1 MALAFRFGLP
11 FGGLRCNEKKYN
23 PDRGA
28 IQNRL
33 VRRCFHV
40 ASLVSIA
47 DVRGRRKSGGGDVA
61 GELREGRRKA
71 TGKPP
76 ESDRRSPESRRKA
89 TGGLEGDAGGHG
101 RLARVGIPPRFRRRQ
116 GEREGI
122 DG

>member
-1 MALAFRFGLP
+1 MALALRFGLP

-33 VRRCFHV
+33 FRRCFHV
-40 ASLVSIA
+40 ASLMPIA
-47 DVRGRRKSGGGDVA
+47 DVRGRSKSGESDVA
-61 GELREGRRKA
+61 GESREIHRKA

-76 ESDRRSPESRRKA
+76 ESDLRSPESRRKA

-122 DG
+122 DE